1 MLYITILLIF
11 NELFQFFL
19 SNVLIRCFLKLMFN
33 ISFCKMMSLINLHPL
48 KHSYVQ
54 FFCESNFAL
63 ILEFAIFYHF
73 RHICIKKSYIFS
85 KFLIISGLNACY
97 FDYLMIS
104 YWFDINIL
112 SKIKLHM
119 SQNGYYF
126 FKISKNGKKNISAQ
140 SDTAI
145 FE

>member
-1 MLYITILLIF
+1 ML
-11 NELFQFFL
+11 
-19 SNVLIRCFLKLMFN
+19 
-33 ISFCKMMSLINLHPL
+33 LINLHPL

-54 FFCESNFAL
+54 YFGESNFAP

-73 RHICIKKSYIFS
+73 RHICIKKIIYIFRVS
-85 KFLIISGLNACY
+85 NYFRSRIQCY

-112 SKIKLHM
+112 SKIKLHEPKWVLFL
-119 SQNGYYF
+119 QN
-126 FKISKNGKKNISAQ
+126 IKKWQKKISAQ

-145 FE
+145 F